1 MDLAID
7 QNSIPKQENDS
18 NYQLSLDSVK
28 WNRNYSL
35 SRASIGQIMRSFN
48 NILSVNPKNIYE
60 ETLYKHLKP
69 EVQKLMD
76 DYNQLLLCDNA
87 YNFNV
92 RYYNLIV
99 NMPKDV
105 SIYNQEHGN
114 IRLGNPKIGA
124 LIKASKQRIDFI
136 INREIPYICK
146 QDQNIHIEFIKLQ
159 QDMIKFKETLINF
172 EKQFVLAID
181 KAHKSQQVYY
191 KS

>member
-1 MDLAID
+1 MDLAADHIHTL
-7 QNSIPKQENDS
+7 QQENDI
-18 NYQLSLDSVK
+18 NLQLTLDRVR
-28 WNRNYSL
+28 WNRNYTL
-35 SRASIGQIMRSFN
+35 SRASIGQIMKSFN
-48 NILSVNPKNIYE
+48 NILSVHPKNIYE

-69 EVQKLMD
+69 EVQKLVD
-76 DYNQLLLCDNA
+76 SYNQLLLCKDA

-105 SIYNQEHGN
+105 SIYNQEHGQ

-136 INREIPYICK
+136 TDREVPSICK
-146 QDQNIHIEFIKLQ
+146 QDQNIHIEFVKLQ

-172 EKQFVLAID
+172 EKQFVQAID

-191 KS
+191 NR